1 MEVKYIVHGKSS
13 CAYCRMAVD
22 LLNHEGMAIDY
33 LNTEIHEV
41 PMLQEA
47 LMSQF
52 GVDARQFPQIIK
64 VEGGTETYI
73 GGYTELRDS
82 FMNVEDINFD

>member
-1 MEVKYIVHGKSS
+1 MEVKYIVHAKSP

-22 LLNHEGMAIDY
+22 LLHREGMAFDY
-33 LNTEIHEV
+33 MNTEMHEV
-41 PMLQEA
+41 PILQEA
-47 LMSQF
+47 LHAQF
-52 GVDARQFPQIIK
+52 GIDARQFPQIIK
-64 VEGGTETYI
+64 VEGDTETYI

>member
-1 MEVKYIVHGKSS
+1 MEVKYIVHAKSP

-22 LLNHEGMAIDY
+22 LLRHEGAEFDY
-33 LNTEIHEV
+33 LNTELHEV

-47 LMSQF
+47 LMCQF
-52 GVDARQFPQIIK
+52 GIDARQFPQIIK
-64 VEGGTETYI
+64 VEGTVETYI

-82 FMNVEDINFD
+82 FAKVEDIDFD